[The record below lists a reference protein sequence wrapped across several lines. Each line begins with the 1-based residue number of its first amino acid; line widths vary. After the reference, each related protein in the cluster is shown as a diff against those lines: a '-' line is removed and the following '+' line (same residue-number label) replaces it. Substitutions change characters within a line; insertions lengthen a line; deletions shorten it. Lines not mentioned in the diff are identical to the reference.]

1 MLLVY
6 NFNKLPIR
14 VKYYIYDKSLCVNT
28 KHPLKMILC
37 AFDKNFSIEMGNT
50 LKLYK

>member
-6 NFNKLPIR
+6 NFGHLPIR
-14 VKYYIYDKSLCVNT
+14 VKYYIYDKSLWIDT
-28 KHPLKMILC
+28 KHPLKMKLC
-37 AFDKNFSIEMGNT
+37 EFDKHFSIEMGNT